1 MTLKY
6 IKPLMEDNLKILKV
20 EYPSNPL
27 LDHTQ
32 IVSFSMEENLK
43 DLMEWKSSIFH
54 GMYHCKIYF
63 SAPVET
69 NKQTGKKLLRLFL
82 AISRISLFR
91 SLGKA
96 AAPTAH
102 S

>member
-1 MTLKY
+1 MTQKY
-6 IKPLMEDNLKILKV
+6 KKPLMEDNLKILKV

-54 GMYHCKIYF
+54 GMYHC
-63 SAPVET
+63 
-69 NKQTGKKLLRLFL
+69 NKQTKGNNLLRLFS
-82 AISRISLFR
+82 AIFRISLFR
-91 SLGKA
+91 TFGRA
-96 AAPTAH
+96 AAPTAL
-102 S
+102 